1 MKAVVQK
8 RLYTI
13 AGFIKA
19 LDDFFDHLPD
29 LRAASRAE
37 RVDKAFSE
45 RIMLAVSQVNGC
57 RYCSYT
63 HTRTALQVG
72 VTEADIQNLLAGNI
86 NELPQDQL
94 TALVYAQHYA
104 ETAGNPDPYGWQRV
118 IDIYGEEKARDI
130 MAYIRVI
137 TMGNLFG
144 NTFDALLNRIKGRP
158 ASGSTIW
165 QELGVLFGSVFIVPV
180 IIIKRA
186 ITSITRSINEK
197 EPQ

>member
-1 MKAVVQK
+1 MMNAVIHK

-19 LDDFFDHLPD
+19 LDDFFDHLHD
-29 LRAASRAE
+29 LRAASRAG

-45 RIMLAVSQVNGC
+45 RIMPAVSQVNGC
-57 RYCSYT
+57 RYCSYA
-63 HTRTALQVG
+63 HTRTVLQVG
-72 VTEADIQNLLAGNI
+72 VTKRDIQNLIAGNI
-86 NELPQDQL
+86 NELPQDEL

-104 ETAGNPDPYGWQRV
+104 ETAGNPDPSAWQRV
-118 IDIYGEEKARDI
+118 IDTYGEEKARDI

-197 EPQ
+197 